1 MAVKLN
7 DLYQEIVP
15 EHEVHL
21 LTTDCFEKK
30 IEWVHMVENI
40 DFISL
45 LHGDELVFNSN
56 LDGED
61 EEYRKKFIEQLIE
74 GNAGGLIVA
83 LQEGKSFSPE
93 LIEYC
98 NSLEFPVFQASW
110 NTSYLDIMRLFSEI
124 LLSNERKEMNLIAAV
139 KNAIFYPADEEL
151 YLSTFE
157 RNGFF
162 KDMIYNVV
170 VLGVEEANSVKNF
183 EKEIS
188 RITKKGVFFENKGNL
203 LVLCADCSC
212 DYLKEQFKALCE
224 KYTGVFVGVGTE
236 EKCISDI
243 CRSYKNAHVAFSLA
257 KRFQY
262 NFPCCYD
269 NIGIYQILSNIR
281 EPERLYPKFVQDTL
295 GALIEHDKKRRTNY
309 MEVLK
314 LFFQNDCSITQT
326 ANATFYH
333 QNTLKYKVKAIKEI
347 LGYDIMSNENRVK
360 IMVSLYLLD
369 AGENFL
375 DVF

>member
-1 MAVKLN
+1 MAVKLS
-7 DLYQEIVP
+7 DLYQEIIP
-15 EHEVHL
+15 DHEVRL
-21 LTTDCFEKK
+21 LTTDCFGKK

-45 LHGDELVFNSN
+45 LHGDELVFNST

-61 EEYRKKFIEQLIE
+61 EEYRKKFIEQLME
-74 GNAGGLIVA
+74 ENAGGLIVA
-83 LQEGKSFSPE
+83 LQEGKSFSAE

-98 NSLEFPVFQASW
+98 NSMEFPLFQASW
-110 NTSYLDIMRLFSEI
+110 NTSYLNIMRLFSEI

-162 KDMIYNVV
+162 KDMIYHAVV
-170 VLGVEEANSVKNF
+170 FGGAEGNLVKNF

-188 RITKKGVFFENKGNL
+188 RIVKKGVFFEDKGNL

-212 DYLKEQFKALCE
+212 DYLKEQFKVLCE
-224 KYTGVFVGVGTE
+224 KYTGVFVGVGTG

-243 CRSYKNAHVAFSLA
+243 CCSYRNAHVAFSLA
-257 KRFQY
+257 KKFQY
-262 NFPCCYD
+262 EFPCCYD
-269 NIGIYQILSNIR
+269 DIGIYQILSNVR
-281 EPERLYPKFVQDTL
+281 EPDKLYPKFVQNTL
-295 GALIEHDKKRRTNY
+295 GELIEYDDRRGTDY

-375 DVF
+375 GIF

>member
-1 MAVKLN
+1 MAVKLS
-7 DLYQEIVP
+7 DLYQEIIP
-15 EHEVHL
+15 EHEVRL

-45 LHGDELVFNSN
+45 LHGDELVFNST

-61 EEYRKKFIEQLIE
+61 DEHQKRFIEQLIE
-74 GNAGGLIVA
+74 ENAGGLIVA
-83 LQEGKSFSPE
+83 LQDGKSFSAE

-98 NSLEFPVFQASW
+98 NSLEFPLFQASW
-110 NTSYLDIMRLFSEI
+110 DTSYLDIMRLFSEI

-139 KNAIFYPADEEL
+139 KNAIFYPADEEV
-151 YLSTFE
+151 YLPTFE

-162 KDMIYNVV
+162 RDMSYNVV
-170 VLGVEEANSVKNF
+170 IVGAEEGHLVKSF
-183 EKEIS
+183 DKEIS
-188 RITKKGVFFENKGNL
+188 RIAKNGVFFEYKDNL

-212 DYLKEQFKALCE
+212 DHLKEQFEVLCE
-224 KYTGVFVGVGTE
+224 KYSGVFVGIGTE
-236 EKCISDI
+236 EKCIADI
-243 CRSYKNAHVAFSLA
+243 CRSYRNAQVAFLLA
-257 KRFQY
+257 KKFQY

-269 NIGIYQILSNIR
+269 DIGIYQILSNIR

-295 GALIEHDKKRRTNY
+295 GVLIEYDKNRRTDY

-326 ANATFYH
+326 ANATYYH

>member
-1 MAVKLN
+1 MAVKLS
-7 DLYQEIVP
+7 DLYQEIIP

-21 LTTDCFEKK
+21 LTRDCFGKK

-45 LHGDELVFNSN
+45 LHGDELVFNST
-56 LDGED
+56 LDGKN

-74 GNAGGLIVA
+74 ENAGGLIVA
-83 LQEGKSFSPE
+83 LQEGKSFSTE

-98 NSLEFPVFQASW
+98 NSLEFPLFQASW
-110 NTSYLDIMRLFSEI
+110 DTSYLDIMRLFSEI

-139 KNAIFYPADEEL
+139 KNAIFYPTDEEV
-151 YLSTFE
+151 YLPTFE
-157 RNGFF
+157 RNGFLR
-162 KDMIYNVV
+162 DMLYNVV
-170 VLGVEEANSVKNF
+170 VFGCDDREMLKGM
-183 EKEIS
+183 EKDIS
-188 RITKKGVFFENKGNL
+188 RIAK
-203 LVLCADCSC
+203 
-212 DYLKEQFKALCE
+212 Q
-224 KYTGVFVGVGTE
+224 GVFVEDKDTVFLLCTECTCECLKERLKPLCGKYNEVFVGIGTD
-236 EKCISDI
+236 EKCIADI
-243 CRSYKNAHVAFSLA
+243 CRSYRNAHVAFSLA
-257 KRFQY
+257 KKFRY

-269 NIGIYQILSNIR
+269 DIGIYQILSNIR

-295 GALIEHDKKRRTNY
+295 GALIEYDKNRRTDY